1 MLLATKVQM
10 WSALAA
16 AAAALAALAVSVRA
30 LGIADETWASQRVL
44 NGQQVKLNEDSQR
57 RDAQVYSSRV
67 AMWAT
72 VGDVSSTILPAGLD
86 IHLQNRAPVPLHAV
100 RVIAPLASQA
110 TGVLD
115 LGDLPPCTI
124 DTLRVAAPT
133 GDTFTQ
139 TPNAWLGYTALS
151 LEFVE
156 TGRRWRVT
164 STRLE
169 LLDSAAETP
178 GGATLQQASRSRK
191 SVGDCGEA
199 S

>member
-1 MLLATKVQM
+1 M

-16 AAAALAALAVSVRA
+16 TIAALAAFAVSVRA

-44 NGQQVKLNEDSQR
+44 NGQQVKLNEDSER
-57 RDAQVYSSRV
+57 RDKQVYSSRV

-72 VGDVSSTILPAGLD
+72 IGDVSSTILPAGLD
-86 IHLQNRAPVPLHAV
+86 IHVQNRAPVPLHEV
-100 RVIAPLASQA
+100 RVIAPLASRA
-110 TGVLD
+110 TGVLE

-124 DTLRVAAPT
+124 DTLRVATPT
-133 GDTFTQ
+133 GESFTQ

-156 TGRRWRVT
+156 TGRAWRVT
-164 STRLE
+164 ATTLQ
-169 LLDSAAETP
+169 LLDSAPPAPNDTP
-178 GGATLQQASRSRK
+178 LLQAARTRK